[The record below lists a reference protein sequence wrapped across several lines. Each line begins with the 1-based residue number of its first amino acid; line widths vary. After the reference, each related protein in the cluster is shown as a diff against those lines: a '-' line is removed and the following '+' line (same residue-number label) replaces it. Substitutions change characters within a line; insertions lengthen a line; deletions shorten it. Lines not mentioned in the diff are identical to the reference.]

1 MMCYNHNILPK
12 IGRKYKTEE
21 NKMTKT
27 KSATKKALSLLLA
40 LLMLCSG
47 LAISVSAATEGDEFA
62 PYQDGEY
69 NKIIVPK
76 SFKKAGVKYD
86 ISSINQITLTPEC
99 AESDKGQTVDGSA
112 WTFSNLVYGTTYA
125 IKAVSADDETVFVTA
140 SVIILKK
147 GKTPAAPVPTAIKS
161 TSITV
166 NKVDGCEYKLTNAA
180 GEVLVDWGDVVEF
193 KGLAPETAYTVAVR
207 TKAVANVSYASEEV
221 TTTVTTKMAP
231 PAGKPAAPVIINKT
245 NTEIVVQAVEGV
257 EFSINKGATWD
268 ASGSFTKLTPD
279 TSYSIIARYA
289 LKTNQESGEISDAL
303 NVKTNTRASY
313 QADVSRCTFIAP
325 TGKVYANE
333 SQTFT
338 VNGDTYGTGTNA
350 EFGDTRLVPQSFTA
364 GDKTDADFS
373 GSGVKGLKGT
383 FTPGKDNAGKTI
395 NVKVTY
401 RLERFIG
408 GNKWETVKTVEKIYQ
423 IKVGPVNDTLNK
435 IKEGLEKVLNY
446 LLNDIPKLISKVLGS
461 DIWGKIGKAI
471 EGLLGMLNK

>member
-1 MMCYNHNILPK
+1 
-12 IGRKYKTEE
+12 
-21 NKMTKT
+21 MTKT

-47 LAISVSAATEGDEFA
+47 LAISVSAATEGDEFV

-76 SFKKAGVKYD
+76 SFKKAGVEYP
-86 ISSINQITLTPEC
+86 ISSIDQITLTPEC
-99 AESDKGQTVDGSA
+99 AENDKGQTVDGSA
-112 WTFSNLVYGTTYA
+112 WTFSNLVYGTTY
-125 IKAVSADDETVFVTA
+125 TVTA
-140 SVIILKK
+140 YNEEKTLSISATVTILKE
-147 GKTPAAPVPTAIKS
+147 GKVPAAPVPTAVKA

-180 GEVLVDWGDVVEF
+180 GNVLVDWSDTVEF
-193 KGLAPETAYTVAVR
+193 KNLAPETAYTVSVR
-207 TKAVANVSYASEEV
+207 TKAVPNVSYASKEV
-221 TTTVTTKMAP
+221 STTVTTKMTP
-231 PAGKPAAPVIINKT
+231 PAGKPDAPVLINKT

-279 TSYSIIARYA
+279 TSYSIIARYT
-289 LKTNQESGEISDAL
+289 LNTNQEPGEVSDAL

-313 QADVSRCTFIAP
+313 QADVSRCTFVGP

-338 VNGDTYGTGTNA
+338 VNGDTYGVGTNA

-364 GDKTDADFS
+364 GDKVNADFS

-383 FTPGKDNAGKTI
+383 FTPGKDNAEKTM

-408 GNKWETVKTVEKIYQ
+408 GNQWVTVKTVEKTYQ
-423 IKVGPVNDTLNK
+423 VKVGPVNDTLNK
-435 IKEGLEKVLNY
+435 IKEGLENIINF
-446 LLNDIPKLISKVLGS
+446 LLNDLPSLISKVIGS
-461 DIWGKIGKAI
+461 DIWGKLGEAI